1 MYKSL
6 VILILLTP
14 AVLFGQML
22 GDPHSVYEIAT
33 ENNLFVGIRAAGMAG
48 AQIAAAED
56 GAALWYNPALLTR
69 IHRVELAGALS
80 YQRFFNQTTYNLNPP
95 VIGDEAQTN
104 NTRFNSFW
112 AVFPVPTD
120 RGGLSLAFSANRIKN
135 FDRIFRFESE
145 TGWWNNPYAAGDG
158 YGGGE
163 NDIGGLWAYSFG
175 GGIEISR
182 NASVGLSLDLL
193 DGGDE
198 YAQMFDSI
206 SGPYTYSDRFNLDD
220 SYTGVTGKVGL
231 AFSAGPN
238 FHLGTVVKFPTEIT
252 IKQVYDER
260 LEINGEVDRYYGTGR
275 YKYVMPFS
283 FGAGAAYYFNQFLLA
298 ADINYTDFTQIE
310 YKSGLNRVSANEDVK
325 RYYRDILGISIGA
338 EYSFPE
344 QGLTIRG
351 GYNHDPIPFKYYSV
365 DRDPNTFTGGF
376 SYLVDRTL
384 KIDLAVNFS
393 RWTTG
398 DPDFNNGISTREK
411 YWTQRFY
418 LGVSYRY

>member
-1 MYKSL
+1 MLRKL
-6 VILILLTP
+6 VILIFLFP
-14 AVLFGQML
+14 AVIYAQLG
-22 GDPHSVYEIAT
+22 GDPNSVYEIAT
-33 ENNLFVGIRAAGMAG
+33 ENNLFVGIRAAGMGG

-69 IHRVELAGALS
+69 IHRIELAGALS
-80 YQRFFNQTTYNLNPP
+80 YQRYFNETTFNLDPP
-95 VIGDEAQTN
+95 VVADQAQTN
-104 NTRFNSFW
+104 NTRLNSFW

-120 RGGLSLAFSANRIKN
+120 RGGLSLAFSGNRIKN

-163 NDIGGLWAYSFG
+163 NDNGGLWAYSFG

-182 NASVGLSLDLL
+182 NASVGLSLDIL
-193 DGGDE
+193 DGSDE

-206 SGPYTYSDRFNLDD
+206 SGTNTYSDRFNLDD
-220 SYTGVTGKVGL
+220 SYTGVSGKVGL

-238 FHLGTVVKFPTEIT
+238 LHFGTVVKFPTEIT
-252 IKQVYDER
+252 VKQVYDER
-260 LEINGEVDRYYGTGR
+260 VETNDNVDQYYGTGR
-275 YKYVMPFS
+275 YKYIMPFS
-283 FGAGAAYYFNQFLLA
+283 FGAGMAYYFNQFLLA
-298 ADINYTDFTQIE
+298 ADINYSDYTQIE

-325 RYYRDILGISIGA
+325 RYYRDVVGVSIGA

-344 QGLTIRG
+344 QGVTIRG

-365 DRDPNTFTGGF
+365 NKDPNTFTGGF
-376 SYLVDRTL
+376 SYLIDRTL
-384 KIDLAVNFS
+384 KLDMAINFS
-393 RWTTG
+393 HWTTG
-398 DPDFNNGISTREK
+398 DPDLSNGISTREK
-411 YWTQRFY
+411 YWAQRFY